1 MKIII
6 IVILEKDQYY
16 KSPVKDINCVLS
28 STLFNHYFFNDTS
41 KAFENCPNECLT
53 CSKESLSDNN
63 KCITCMSN
71 YIYHTL
77 IEGKCVL
84 KCHSGQ
90 KWNLDDSNN
99 YFCAD
104 NSLLSRKFYI
114 SENNQCDENCSKT
127 GTCIYC
133 KNIDK
138 TLYEYENSCVENCP
152 DKYKN

>member
-84 KCHSGQ
+84 KCHSV
-90 KWNLDDSNN
+90 
-99 YFCAD
+99 
-104 NSLLSRKFYI
+104 
-114 SENNQCDENCSKT
+114 
-127 GTCIYC
+127 
-133 KNIDK
+133 KNDIWMK
-138 TLYEYENSCVENCP
+138 IIIIFV
-152 DKYKN
+152 

>member
-1 MKIII
+1 M
-6 IVILEKDQYY
+6 
-16 KSPVKDINCVLS
+16 
-28 STLFNHYFFNDTS
+28 T
-41 KAFENCPNECLT
+41 
-53 CSKESLSDNN
+53 
-63 KCITCMSN
+63 N
-71 YIYHTL
+71 YIYHPL
-77 IEGKCVL
+77 IEVKCVL

-90 KWNLDDSNN
+90 KWYLDDSNN

-138 TLYEYENSCVENCP
+138 TLYEYENSCVENCH
-152 DKYKN
+152 DKYTKNEKDLNCEYNSDECYYEKYINDMTVNQLELNVEQIGNNYSNYYTQSNQIVIIKNISKTY